1 MSWFNLWD
9 GLKTKTCRYLLQ
21 RYLGQFFENNLNL
34 EQLKVDLYNG
44 KAVVENI
51 SLKVKALNDLFEDQ
65 GWAFE
70 VISGHIGCL
79 TAMVPWNALMT
90 NDSSL
95 NISNLTITLRPVT
108 RCQSGTTMLESMWS
122 SVSSSMQMAEECMKQ
137 IDDDVPFL
145 NHNNTLIGLEKFAET
160 IDNVLNRIHANLTNT
175 TINIE
180 CNLPKSAKQLIISF
194 KANHIEYK
202 NQTGYGTNASS
213 NEESG
218 SNSHSTDQGSNFTS
232 LPMIAKHNLVTNE
245 LTIYTSEIFDS
256 KSNKA
261 GMVSVGRLCKIVE
274 FKGCQHFKISVK
286 QTENVSGPKINL
298 EVLIGDIYFMLTPRQ
313 THLLIRIFKGFDK
326 VRPKERMKKKY
337 SDLKTDIKN
346 APFNTKMTGI
356 VEKDKDWCTEADV
369 YRKSQQI
376 YPDKM
381 SKKNESVISSTSTN
395 SITTSCSNAQIKQES
410 DEKCG
415 EILKFKLQIF
425 KIVWVILH
433 NDILFE
439 NNTNDIQPNC
449 LYTNESFSN
458 YLEIANIFFQATNK
472 EKVVKECY
480 IPIPK
485 NNYLLL
491 IVSSLLVTGNQQR
504 FCNEL
509 SLKTTLSATTLD
521 FSEIL
526 DKANNHLIL
535 FDRKKNCREG
545 YHTRP
550 EIILSHIS
558 SYLFKQNHN
567 RSSNKIECTLDDC
580 TTELDISIYD
590 RLKAL
595 FKVSPFMED
604 DNTDEKILENDNL
617 MDIQIKCKSLKL
629 HLRFPIVNGGLLE
642 NRENYPCLKKYI
654 RRDYLSFDFRNIL
667 IQCKSYICVI
677 VDEIDGYY
685 CDEANEEDIKVLQCS
700 YQNKLDCL
708 TENDK
713 ICLSIH
719 NFMKDG
725 IRMPSQKRTKE
736 KFKSPFSSKC
746 SYGYSSHIE
755 GFHDSTDKSDFF
767 LPGDTDEIN
776 EFCKNCKD
784 SSNIEISAFVPNVKI
799 VIESK
804 KLYEIIYN
812 RLNGDLFMWEPQSAT
827 IKDDNNVCSFELYVK
842 EGICIIYTNVQDL
855 EKTDQISPR
864 GKLQWNLKDFRSF
877 MVTALNNDKNLGY
890 FCVQIKDID
899 VYHCGQTVEDLAIA
913 WSDVIDTNLIRI
925 ISNIPKEKRV
935 TNNRNEII
943 SVVAELKKQPD
954 KRLKRIKL
962 AFGINGVNLLHKPV
976 LSIHNWIYQLLDFL
990 NITDYP
996 IEAYEP
1002 YALVSEIQGHVW
1014 NFAMEYTPKY
1024 LSYRALLHIGYC
1036 SFSSNIIYPMTGCTL
1051 RLISED
1057 CVLSIGQTAKAA
1069 NNVEEF
1075 MTHISDTG
1083 LVPVLNVGLL
1093 NFSIHLNEKSK
1104 SYAKI
1109 DLRSS
1114 IHDMHLKTCFDSA
1127 DALAQLIAYIANDK
1141 DLKSKDNNFY
1151 ELKKA
1156 VSTPVRNFDHNND
1169 ETLYHIN
1176 NLMADAVKDVNTHS
1190 NSKIT
1195 EIKKKSFD
1203 ISNILD
1209 FESNEFL
1216 ESNLNCGINEHSLSQ
1231 VQAEL
1236 GATSSLNASISEEK
1250 EYHVIHEEDLF
1261 FMDNFGIEKIY
1272 VSEDPLQI
1280 VDNHFS
1286 LPSEKIDLLRP
1297 HSCFPIPEESYT
1309 LCEMTFTW
1317 HLFGGKD
1324 FPEFIISHKSTDNT
1338 RRGILGW
1345 NKLFEFVSKEWLKDI
1360 KRNQLPNILS
1370 GIGPTNAVIQL
1381 FQGFFDLFRLP
1392 LQQYNKDGRIIRGFQ
1407 MGAQSFSARTAF
1419 AALEITSRIIHLLQ

>member
-180 CNLPKSAKQLIISF
+180 CNLPKSARQLIISF

-218 SNSHSTDQGSNFTS
+218 SNNHITDQGSNFTS
-232 LPMIAKHNLVTNE
+232 LPMIANHNLVTNE

-261 GMVSVGRLCKIVE
+261 GMVSVGQLCKIVE
-274 FKGCQHFKISVK
+274 FKGCQNFKISVK

-298 EVLIGDIYFMLTPRQ
+298 EVLIDDIYFMLTPRQ

-326 VRPKERMKKKY
+326 VRPKERMKQKY
-337 SDLKTDIKN
+337 SDLTTEIKN

-356 VEKDKDWCTEADV
+356 VEKDKDWCTETDV
-369 YRKSQQI
+369 YRKPQHI
-376 YPDKM
+376 YHDKM
-381 SKKNESVISSTSTN
+381 SKKSESVMSSTSTN

-449 LYTNESFSN
+449 IYTNESFSN
-458 YLEIANIFFQATNK
+458 YLEIANIFFQATNR
-472 EKVVKECY
+472 ENVVEECY
-480 IPIPK
+480 IPIP
-485 NNYLLL
+485 NNTYLLL
-491 IVSSLLVTGNQQR
+491 IVSSLLVNGNQQR

-526 DKANNHLIL
+526 DNVNNHVIL
-535 FDRKKNCREG
+535 FDRKNNCSDG

-550 EIILSHIS
+550 EIVLSHIS

-595 FKVSPFMED
+595 FNVSPFVED
-604 DNTDEKILENDNL
+604 DNVDEKIMENDNV
-617 MDIQIKCKSLKL
+617 MDMQIKCKSLKL
-629 HLRFPIVNGGLLE
+629 NLRFPIVDGGLLY
-642 NRENYPCLKKYI
+642 NREKIASLKKNI

-685 CDEANEEDIKVLQCS
+685 CDDANEKDIKVLQCS
-700 YQNKLDCL
+700 YQNKSDCL

-713 ICLSIH
+713 ICFYIY
-719 NFMKDG
+719 NFMKDE
-725 IRMPSQKRTKE
+725 IRMTSQKRTKE

-746 SYGYSSHIE
+746 SYGYSTHIE

-776 EFCKNCKD
+776 EFCKNCKE
-784 SSNIEISAFVPNVKI
+784 SSNIQISALVPNVKI

-827 IKDDNNVCSFELYVK
+827 INDDINVCSFELCVK
-842 EGICIIYTNVQDL
+842 EGICIIYTNVQEL
-855 EKTDQISPR
+855 EKTDQLSPR
-864 GKLQWNLKDFRSF
+864 GKLQWNLKDFRAF
-877 MVTALNNDKNLGY
+877 TVAALNNDKNSGY
-890 FCVQIKDID
+890 FCVQLKDID
-899 VYHCGQTVEDLAIA
+899 VYHCGQTVEDYETA

-925 ISNIPKEKRV
+925 IFNIPKEKRV
-935 TNNRNEII
+935 TNNRAEII

-962 AFGINGVNLLHKPV
+962 AFGINGVNVLHKPV
-976 LSIHNWIYQLLDFL
+976 HSIHNWIYQLLDFL

-1014 NFAMEYTPKY
+1014 NLAMEYTPKY
-1024 LSYRALLHIGYC
+1024 LSYRALLDIGYC

-1075 MTHISDTG
+1075 MTQISETG

-1093 NFSIHLNEKSK
+1093 NFSIHLNEKSE
-1104 SYAKI
+1104 SHAKI

-1141 DLKSKDNNFY
+1141 DLKSKDNSFDD
-1151 ELKKA
+1151 LKKTD
-1156 VSTPVRNFDHNND
+1156 STPLRNFDHNND
-1169 ETLYHIN
+1169 ETLNHIN
-1176 NLMADAVKDVNTHS
+1176 NLMADAVKDVR
-1190 NSKIT
+1190 NSET
-1195 EIKKKSFD
+1195 NEIEKKSFD
-1203 ISNILD
+1203 VSNILD
-1209 FESNEFL
+1209 FESNEFF
-1216 ESNLNCGINEHSLSQ
+1216 ESNLNCDISENSLSQ

-1236 GATSSLNASISEEK
+1236 GATSSLNASITEEK
-1250 EYHVIHEEDLF
+1250 EYHVIHDEDLF
-1261 FMDNFGIEKIY
+1261 FMDPTKTRALLNI
-1272 VSEDPLQI
+1272 
-1280 VDNHFS
+1280 
-1286 LPSEKIDLLRP
+1286 ID
-1297 HSCFPIPEESYT
+1297 I
-1309 LCEMTFTW
+1309 
-1317 HLFGGKD
+1317 
-1324 FPEFIISHKSTDNT
+1324 
-1338 RRGILGW
+1338 
-1345 NKLFEFVSKEWLKDI
+1345 NK
-1360 KRNQLPNILS
+1360 
-1370 GIGPTNAVIQL
+1370 
-1381 FQGFFDLFRLP
+1381 
-1392 LQQYNKDGRIIRGFQ
+1392 
-1407 MGAQSFSARTAF
+1407 
-1419 AALEITSRIIHLLQ
+1419 